1 MIDKRGILH
10 EMEEVAAHAGALLLG
25 YFRQPL
31 KTRYK
36 GVANLVTEADT
47 ASEEL
52 IIERLKRLHPE
63 AAFLSEEAG
72 GQMIEQG
79 LLWVIDP
86 LDGTT
91 NFAHGFPWFSVSIA
105 LVDGGEPTLG
115 VIYHPITG
123 ELFTGSSGMGAFRN
137 GERIGV
143 STTQSLRDSLVTT
156 GFYYHK
162 GEELSR
168 QIAVFDR
175 VHQRVQTV
183 RRPGSAALDLAYVA
197 AGYFDAFW
205 ERGLAPW
212 DVAAGYLL
220 VREAGGI
227 VTDYRG
233 CNTGI
238 TGSETIAS
246 NGLVHEMLLRVIAGS
261 S

>member
-1 MIDKRGILH
+1 
-10 EMEEVAAHAGALLLG
+10 MEDAASEAGALLIQ
-25 YFRQPL
+25 YFRRPL

-36 GVANLVTEADT
+36 GAANLVTEADT
-47 ASEEL
+47 DSERL
-52 IIERLKRLHPE
+52 IITRLKHRHPE
-63 AAFLSEEAG
+63 VAFLSEEAG
-72 GQMIEQG
+72 GQMIEKG

-105 LVDGGEPTLG
+105 LVSSGEPTLG
-115 VIYHPITG
+115 VIYHPTTD
-123 ELFTGSSGMGAFRN
+123 ELFIAGAGMGAFRN
-137 GERIGV
+137 GDRIRV
-143 STTQSLRDSLVTT
+143 STTASLIECLVTT

-175 VHQRVQTV
+175 VHQRVQTI

-205 ERGLAPW
+205 EQGLAPW

-220 VREAGGI
+220 VREAGGV
-227 VTDYRG
+227 VTDYQGRDA
-233 CNTGI
+233 TI
-238 TGSETIAS
+238 TGGETIAS
-246 NGLVHEMLLRVIAGS
+246 NGLVQEALQGIIAGS